1 MSSAALFWFQ
11 NSVITCN
18 YVNLRPFTIT
28 QSEGT
33 KQKKWRRNVRDEGIL
48 RGREKFAKVPL
59 TRHQMPEKIYCML

>member
-28 QSEGT
+28 QSGGT
-33 KQKKWRRNVRDEGIL
+33 KQKRWRRGINVWDEGIL
-48 RGREKFAKVPL
+48 KEWELLQNGL
-59 TRHQMPEKIYCML
+59 SCQDIIL